1 MGPLCLAPASFFPG
15 CVATGLSRPMRP
27 LLGPPP
33 HPSPTMG
40 PCPQAWLCTH
50 CHRSLANAGHYLISL
65 FYFIG

>member
-33 HPSPTMG
+33 PAPLWGHAPKPGSAPTATG
-40 PCPQAWLCTH
+40 L
-50 CHRSLANAGHYLISL
+50 SLTWGI
-65 FYFIG
+65 I

>member
-33 HPSPTMG
+33 QP
-40 PCPQAWLCTH
+40 H
-50 CHRSLANAGHYLISL
+50 CGAMPPSLALHPLPQVSR
-65 FYFIG
+65 